1 MIGRKVDDRELTP
14 DVRLLV
20 RSLSNT
26 LRGLEIANSDPALR
40 LAYQQLLDFLT
51 GNDSKL
57 MEAVFGKCKSKKYE
71 SHASGSS
78 VSSDEIA
85 KLSIEDLEKILIS
98 NVASKADLAQ
108 IAIIRFSVTK
118 GTISRLSR
126 EALRLKLAN
135 LIENEKTHQTIG
147 RVASSSD

>member
-1 MIGRKVDDRELTP
+1 MIGRKDVDRELTP

-26 LRGLEIANSDPALR
+26 LRGLEIANSDPALC
-40 LAYQQLLDFLT
+40 LAYQKLLDFLT

-57 MEAVFGKCKSKKYE
+57 VEAVFGELKKKKYDG
-71 SHASGSS
+71 HASSS
-78 VSSDEIA
+78 NVSSDEIA
-85 KLSIEDLEKILIS
+85 KLSIEDLEKILIA
-98 NVASKADLAQ
+98 NVVSKADLAQ
-108 IAIIRFSVTK
+108 IAIVRFSVTK
-118 GTISRLSR
+118 GTISKLSR